1 MALSLGLMVVI
12 LFSQGQPGVS
22 LDLGVVIDSFFPG
35 DQVELPI
42 TLVSRNEAQVGHI
55 TMEVA
60 FPSKVISLVGVKLGN
75 GPTAAEA
82 EVTTELV
89 DAPEEAGAE
98 AETELVDAPEEAG
111 AETETELVDAPEAAA
126 ADLEMELEEPVD
138 LEPPSSPP
146 EPQTYIALTR
156 VWVYRKPT
164 TKIARTAE
172 FFVEAE
178 SFKVTEV
185 IDGGRSSTRSRSVGA
200 RSRCWLKWRMRCPP
214 SNASG

>member
-98 AETELVDAPEEAG
+98 AETELVDAPEEAA
-111 AETETELVDAPEAAA
+111 AETETELVDAPEEAA
-126 ADLEMELEEPVD
+126 ADLAMELEEPVD
-138 LEPPSSPP
+138 LERKILILDISASSALPNGLLATLTF
-146 EPQTYIALTR
+146 EVNDEIAINHEIHMENVSQTAVSLDGQEVR
-156 VWVYRKPT
+156 
-164 TKIARTAE
+164 ARG
-172 FFVEAE
+172 
-178 SFKVTEV
+178 
-185 IDGGRSSTRSRSVGA
+185 IDGTITSIEFIPA
-200 RSRCWLKWRMRCPP
+200 CLFYMH
-214 SNASG
+214 

>member
-22 LDLGVVIDSFFPG
+22 VDLGVVIDSFFPG

-98 AETELVDAPEEAG
+98 AETELVDAPE
-111 AETETELVDAPEAAA
+111 AAA

-138 LEPPSSPP
+138 LERKILILDISASSALPNGLLATLTF
-146 EPQTYIALTR
+146 EVNDEIAINHEIHMENVSQTAVSLDGQEVR
-156 VWVYRKPT
+156 
-164 TKIARTAE
+164 ARG
-172 FFVEAE
+172 
-178 SFKVTEV
+178 
-185 IDGGRSSTRSRSVGA
+185 IDGTITSIEFIPA
-200 RSRCWLKWRMRCPP
+200 CLFYMH
-214 SNASG
+214 

>member
-22 LDLGVVIDSFFPG
+22 VDLGVVIDSFFPG

-42 TLVSRNEAQVGHI
+42 TLVSRNDAQVGQI
-55 TMEVA
+55 SLEVA
-60 FPSKVISLVGVKLGN
+60 FPSKVISLVEVTLGN

-89 DAPEEAGAE
+89 DAPEA
-98 AETELVDAPEEAG
+98 AG

-138 LEPPSSPP
+138 LERKILKLNISASTALPDGLLATLTFEVNDEIAINHEIHMENVS
-146 EPQTYIALTR
+146 QTALSLDGQELR
-156 VWVYRKPT
+156 
-164 TKIARTAE
+164 ARG
-172 FFVEAE
+172 
-178 SFKVTEV
+178 
-185 IDGGRSSTRSRSVGA
+185 IDGTITSIEFIPA
-200 RSRCWLKWRMRCPP
+200 CLFYMH
-214 SNASG
+214 

>member
-22 LDLGVVIDSFFPG
+22 VDLGVVIDSFFPG

-60 FPSKVISLVGVKLGN
+60 FPSKVISLVGVKLGS

-98 AETELVDAPEEAG
+98 AETELVDAPE
-111 AETETELVDAPEAAA
+111 AAA
-126 ADLEMELEEPVD
+126 ADLEIELEEPVD
-138 LEPPSSPP
+138 LERKILILDISASSALPNGLLATLTF
-146 EPQTYIALTR
+146 EVNDEIAINHEIHMENVSQTAVSLDGQEVR
-156 VWVYRKPT
+156 
-164 TKIARTAE
+164 ARG
-172 FFVEAE
+172 
-178 SFKVTEV
+178 
-185 IDGGRSSTRSRSVGA
+185 IDGTITSIEFIPA
-200 RSRCWLKWRMRCPP
+200 CLFYMH
-214 SNASG
+214 